1 MFKYKRVVQ
10 CNDCKKIYPNGVPYL
25 CYRCGA
31 EIARESMFLGL
42 VLTNNSRH
50 VAARRRLFRWEIKQ
64 EDTQ

>member
-1 MFKYKRVVQ
+1 MGKWRKVVQ

-50 VAARRRLFRWEIKQ
+50 VAARRRLFRWEVKQ
-64 EDTQ
+64 EDKT

>member
-10 CNDCKKIYPNGVPYL
+10 CNECGKIYPNGVPYL

-50 VAARRRLFRWEIKQ
+50 VAARRRLFKWEVKQ
-64 EDTQ
+64 EDKQ